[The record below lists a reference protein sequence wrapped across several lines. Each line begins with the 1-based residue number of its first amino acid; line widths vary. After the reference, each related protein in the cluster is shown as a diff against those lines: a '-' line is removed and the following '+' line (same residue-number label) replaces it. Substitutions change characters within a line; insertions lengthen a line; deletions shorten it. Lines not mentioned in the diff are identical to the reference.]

1 MAKKHKTC
9 GVGCYWRNGGFTL
22 IEVMITVAIIG
33 ILAAVAL
40 PSYSD
45 YILRGRIV
53 DATNGLAAM
62 QANMER
68 HFQDNRTY
76 ATSGAF
82 VSPCLAGTDASRTV
96 GSFVL
101 TCNPT
106 PTATAYTLLATG
118 SGSTNGF
125 IYTVNQQSVRGTTI
139 VGSGS
144 GWSSCATAWMTKKGQ
159 TCPP

>member
-1 MAKKHKTC
+1 MNGTDRSTSGVSRSNKKCQNVLMISKNYKT
-9 GVGCYWRNGGFTL
+9 GRTLNVWRNDGFTL

-40 PSYSD
+40 PSYRD
-45 YILRGRIV
+45 YILRGQVV
-53 DATNGLAAM
+53 DATNGLAVM

-76 ATSGAF
+76 ATSGTF
-82 VSPCLAGTDASRTV
+82 SSPCIAGTDASRTV

-106 PTATAYTLLATG
+106 PTATAYTW
-118 SGSTNGF
+118 SRQE
-125 IYTVNQQSVRGTTI
+125 VVRPTA
-139 VGSGS
+139 
-144 GWSSCATAWMTKKGQ
+144 SSIR
-159 TCPP
+159 